1 MLLMIIL
8 SDVLF
13 AKMLVHLPIDSQV
26 HHLVEPGCCGM
37 QCPPAHD
44 EMTLKAVCQT
54 WDVAAVVFEMII
66 AGSKGSGEEV
76 LHASP

>member
-1 MLLMIIL
+1 MSLRIIL
-8 SDVLF
+8 SDMLF
-13 AKMLVHLPIDSQV
+13 AEMVVHLSVGRQV

-37 QCPPAHD
+37 RCPPAHD

-54 WDVAAVVFEMII
+54 WDLAAVVFEMFI

-76 LHASP
+76 LHAFP